1 MEIDVKPWEW
11 MVKPTPQTEWI
22 TSHGMLIWLAFFF
35 VELGAGM
42 YFVSIFLDNPW
53 GMLAGWLMLPLL
65 GGGLLFLH
73 NGKKMRVW
81 RMVANFRTSWISRGF
96 IFIGINTVLGAIHL
110 ALYKWG
116 SADAAS
122 AVAIVMGVFL
132 VLVILYGGFVISS
145 IKSIPS
151 WNSPIIPV
159 LFMALGFWGGAELA
173 LALNMSDALAET
185 WISILMPTYVLLL
198 AIYIVTVYQY
208 TSTGKHVFAAITRA
222 RKLAPVFYLGA
233 IGMGVVL
240 PLAVVIAGAVGA
252 VSHAT
257 LAIAIAGGIIGD
269 LSMRYCIFRCG
280 FYAPL
285 LSISKY

>member
-1 MEIDVKPWEW
+1 MELDVKPWEW

-42 YFVSIFLDNPW
+42 YFVSIFLQNPW
-53 GMLAGWLMLPLL
+53 GMLIGWLMLPLL

-73 NGKKMRVW
+73 SGKKMRVL
-81 RMVANFRTSWISRGF
+81 RYMRNFRTSWISRGF
-96 IFIGINTVLGAIHL
+96 IFIAINTVLGAVHL
-110 ALYKWG
+110 GVYKWAG
-116 SADAAS
+116 ADAAFELG
-122 AVAIVMGVFL
+122 IVMNVFQI
-132 VLVILYGGFVISS
+132 LVILYGGFVISS
-145 IKSIPS
+145 IRAIPS

-185 WISILMPTYVLLL
+185 WIRILMPSYVLLL
-198 AIYIVTVYQY
+198 FIYIVTVYQY
-208 TSTGKHVFAAITRA
+208 TATGKYVFAAITRS
-222 RKLAPVFYLGA
+222 KLAPVFYLGA
-233 IGMGVVL
+233 IGMGIVL
-240 PLAVVIAGAVGA
+240 PLTVVIAGAFGA
-252 VSHAT
+252 VSHAV

-280 FYAPL
+280 FYTPL
-285 LSISKY
+285 LTISKY